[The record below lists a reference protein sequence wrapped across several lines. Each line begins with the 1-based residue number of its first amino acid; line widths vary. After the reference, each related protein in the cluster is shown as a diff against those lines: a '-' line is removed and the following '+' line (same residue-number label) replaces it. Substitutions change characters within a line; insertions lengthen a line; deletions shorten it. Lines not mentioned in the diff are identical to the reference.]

1 MSEDPQEL
9 TPRPPQ
15 PPDDARAWP
24 GAPSATAAPPPP
36 PVYPPAY
43 PPPPGY
49 YQPGYGQP
57 GYGQPGGPPP
67 SAGQPP
73 IYPPPPEYYQ
83 QGGQAAQYP
92 PAPPAWAG
100 QPTAYPPGYGQYPQG
115 YGQYPPASPYPP
127 QPYPA
132 GQQPYGVAAPPAAPQ
147 VDTRLHW
154 FWPIA
159 SAIVSFAVY
168 ALLLGWE
175 FGLGFMALLLVHEM
189 GHFVVIRAKGLPA
202 GLPIFIPLL
211 GAFVT
216 MRRAPQGVRDEAEI
230 ALAGPLAGT
239 VGGLICLV
247 AYWQTGMS
255 VLLPLAYF
263 SFYINLLNLIPVGP
277 LDGARVTAA
286 ISKWIW
292 PIGLLGV
299 GIAAWYTR
307 DILLIVLGVF
317 GVFQLF
323 ARFSEAGKLQY
334 YHITPGARVY
344 ITLLY
349 FGLAAVLAY
358 GTFALQPLMSAR
370 GGLFY

>member
-1 MSEDPQEL
+1 MSEDPEEL
-9 TPRPPQ
+9 TPRPEQPQ
-15 PPDDARAWP
+15 DGAWSWP
-24 GAPSATAAPPPP
+24 GAPSATAAPSRSPAANPP
-36 PVYPPAY
+36 

-49 YQPGYGQP
+49 APPTYGQP
-57 GYGQPGGPPP
+57 GAYPPV
-67 SAGQPP
+67 AGQPP
-73 IYPPPPEYYQ
+73 VYPPPPEYYQ
-83 QGGQAAQYP
+83 QGGSGAATPYTQYPPAYPPMYPPDYGQYTASYGPYPQANGQYP
-92 PAPPAWAG
+92 PAPA
-100 QPTAYPPGYGQYPQG
+100 
-115 YGQYPPASPYPP
+115 YPP
-127 QPYPA
+127 QPYPY
-132 GQQPYGVAAPPAAPQ
+132 GQPPYAPAAPQAAPQ

-154 FWPIA
+154 FWPII
-159 SAIVSFAVY
+159 SAVVSFAVY
-168 ALLLGWE
+168 ALLLGWQ

-239 VGGLICLV
+239 IGGLICLV

-277 LDGARVTAA
+277 LDGARITAA

-299 GIAAWYTR
+299 GIAAWYTH

-323 ARFSEAGKLQY
+323 ARFGEAGKSQY
-334 YHITPGARVY
+334 YRIGAGVRIYV
-344 ITLLY
+344 TLLY

-358 GTFALQPLMSAR
+358 GTFALQPLMQAR

>member
-1 MSEDPQEL
+1 M
-9 TPRPPQ
+9 
-15 PPDDARAWP
+15 
-24 GAPSATAAPPPP
+24 
-36 PVYPPAY
+36 
-43 PPPPGY
+43 
-49 YQPGYGQP
+49 
-57 GYGQPGGPPP
+57 
-67 SAGQPP
+67 
-73 IYPPPPEYYQ
+73 
-83 QGGQAAQYP
+83 
-92 PAPPAWAG
+92 
-100 QPTAYPPGYGQYPQG
+100 YPPGYGQYPQAN
-115 YGQYPPASPYPP
+115 GQYPPAPSYPP
-127 QPYPA
+127 QPYPY
-132 GQQPYGVAAPPAAPQ
+132 GQPPSEPAAPQAAPQ

-154 FWPIA
+154 FWPII
-159 SAIVSFAVY
+159 SAVVSFAVY
-168 ALLLGWE
+168 ALLLGWQ

-239 VGGLICLV
+239 IGGLICLV

-277 LDGARVTAA
+277 LDGARITAA

-299 GIAAWYTR
+299 GIAAWYTHG
-307 DILLIVLGVF
+307 ILLIVLGVF

-323 ARFSEAGKLQY
+323 ARFGEAGKSQY
-334 YHITPGARVY
+334 YRIGAGARIYV
-344 ITLLY
+344 TLLY

-358 GTFALQPLMSAR
+358 GTFALQPLMQTR